1 MRKGEDGDEKFNRQ
15 EEKKRGCIWEGGDI
29 LLVILYPKVPQKQSQ
44 RYQQAR
50 RKEGWEQS

>member
-1 MRKGEDGDEKFNRQ
+1 MRKEKDGDEKFNRQ

-44 RYQQAR
+44 
-50 RKEGWEQS
+50 SI